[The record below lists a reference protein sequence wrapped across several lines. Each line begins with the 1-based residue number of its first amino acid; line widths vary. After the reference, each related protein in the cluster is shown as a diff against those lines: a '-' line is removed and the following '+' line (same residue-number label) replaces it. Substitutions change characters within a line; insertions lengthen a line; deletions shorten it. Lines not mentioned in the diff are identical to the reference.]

1 MSLAEYWCFGVSA
14 PAPRGSTSSTLTA
27 ASFGSF
33 EDRGTSDEEEEEEEE
48 EDKEEDDGSTS
59 VRISQYSQPRSSVKS
74 RITSVYSNNVQV

>member
-48 EDKEEDDGSTS
+48 DDESTS

>member
-1 MSLAEYWCFGVSA
+1 VSLAEYWCFGVSA

-48 EDKEEDDGSTS
+48 DDESTS